1 MITLFGAE
9 VRSFLPSN
17 PALDLTGRV
26 LARIVT
32 KVTRPDGSTDE
43 SVSFEYG
50 MRTCRD
56 PLTGE
61 MRVALDSSFAPA
73 AAGASRSRSQGTG
86 QARPRP
92 RRCPSPPLLAMGL
105 VTLAVRRRPQ
115 PGRACAP

>member
-73 AAGASRSRSQGTG
+73 AVTRDGLFLSFALPEQRFGFETRSIFPANR
-86 QARPRP
+86 
-92 RRCPSPPLLAMGL
+92 
-105 VTLAVRRRPQ
+105 
-115 PGRACAP
+115 